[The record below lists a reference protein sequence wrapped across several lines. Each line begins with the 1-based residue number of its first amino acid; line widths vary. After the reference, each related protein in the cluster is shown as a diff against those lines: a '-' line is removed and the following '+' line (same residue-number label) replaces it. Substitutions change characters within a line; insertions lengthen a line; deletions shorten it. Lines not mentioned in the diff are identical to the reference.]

1 MGLDLV
7 VQIGEPRYDKD
18 LMDKMDRYRRD
29 YDWIKDNHSA
39 LLEKHPRQY
48 IAVRDRGVQYHGG
61 SMKELLDQMLERDEN
76 PSEFTV
82 EFMTDEET
90 AFIFYEFMTDEET
103 AFIF

>member
-1 MGLDLV
+1 MV
-7 VQIGEPRYDKD
+7 VQMGEPRHDKD
-18 LMDKMDRYRRD
+18 LMAKMDRCSRD

-48 IAVRDRGVQYHGG
+48 IAVRDRGVRYHGG

-82 EFMTDEET
+82 EFMT
-90 AFIFYEFMTDEET
+90 
-103 AFIF
+103 